1 MPNLI
6 DVPLKTLWSPPL
18 IIIIYWLIHLFL
30 PKKNVFQVNSR
41 PRRVQG
47 AAPHRDAIEQRGF
60 GAEPRAER
68 EHSLRQVPGPDG
80 DTAAVQAQSLL

>member
-1 MPNLI
+1 MITTSNNYHLLI
-6 DVPLKTLWSPPL
+6 DSF
-18 IIIIYWLIHLFL
+18 IFAQ
-30 PKKNVFQVNSR
+30 KNVFQVNSR

-80 DTAAVQAQSLL
+80 DTAAVQA